1 MVQRNAFLLAGG
13 ITAFLL
19 LLIGSVVLGVAQQ
32 RPTSVVDVAGTD
44 SGTLTLDPT
53 AQALLLEREAAYQQ
67 ALAEA
72 SARVD
77 QANQQLAQVNAQSSA
92 EQTSLQLAPTTA
104 PAETAVTL
112 SPEQATTSTLSAY
125 PGATLSRAPEL
136 VAYQGV
142 PAYEVV
148 LDLGTL
154 YLDAQNGQ
162 ILASSVA
169 AQAPAYG
176 DEDERD
182 EDEGGEDE
190 RGEDEGGERH
200 GDND

>member
-1 MVQRNAFLLAGG
+1 MVQRNAFVLAGG

-19 LLIGSVVLGVAQQ
+19 LLVGSVMFGVAQQ
-32 RPTSVVDVAGTD
+32 RPTSVVDVAGAD

-92 EQTSLQLAPTTA
+92 AQTSLQPASVTAPTQ
-104 PAETAVTL
+104 PAATQ
-112 SPEQATTSTLSAY
+112 SPEQAATSALSAY
-125 PGATLSRAPEL
+125 PGATLSRTPEL

-148 LDLGTL
+148 LDIGTL

-162 ILASSVA
+162 ILASSVTP
-169 AQAPAYG
+169 QAPAYG
-176 DEDERD
+176 DEDER
-182 EDEGGEDE
+182 
-190 RGEDEGGERH
+190 GEDEGSERH
-200 GDND
+200 DDND